1 MIVSD
6 VEKKF
11 YNIDVTSFS
20 VDMETSRLPVNDND
34 VSTTQINDVDTAD
47 VSTTQNEE
55 FGVGQ
60 NEVDNDD
67 WQIGESESD
76 LNVSSPVVAHWLN
89 TCFIFTRSRVR
100 VPVD

>member
-1 MIVSD
+1 
-6 VEKKF
+6 
-11 YNIDVTSFS
+11 
-20 VDMETSRLPVNDND
+20 METSRLPVNDND

-89 TCFIFTRSRVR
+89 TCFIIPRSRVR